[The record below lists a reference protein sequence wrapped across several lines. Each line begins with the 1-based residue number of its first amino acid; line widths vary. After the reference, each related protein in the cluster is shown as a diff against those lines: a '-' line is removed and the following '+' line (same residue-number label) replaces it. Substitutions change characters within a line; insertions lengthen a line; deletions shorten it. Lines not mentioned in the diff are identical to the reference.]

1 MLMRY
6 FVAFGLLLSSAFAWG
21 QAIRVAVSP
30 MVNAAPC
37 KFAGP
42 DRQGTTDIISRVAM
56 DWLGKALDATD
67 YINVREGVVLAAL
80 EDNKIDFGK
89 SGHRNAEKL
98 QAFGKASEADY
109 AIFFL
114 LEWSDQKNPEV
125 RAVASNPNAAKSD
138 NKVRVRVWLHNVTD
152 NKLVI
157 DGSKRAFEANARGPY
172 FGTTNERDLLGDPTA
187 KGIVI
192 ANEHRKRA
200 EWLGRAVVLALKDSI
215 QVQMGLKE
223 PPR

>member
-1 MLMRY
+1 MRS
-6 FVAFGLLLSSAFAWG
+6 VTILGLLLSSAFAYC
-21 QAIRVAVSP
+21 QAIRVAVAP

-42 DRQGTTDIISRVAM
+42 DRQATTDIISRIAM
-56 DWLGKALDATD
+56 KWLSKALDATD
-67 YINVREGVVLAAL
+67 YINVREGAVLAAL

-89 SGHRNAEKL
+89 PGHRNSDRL

-109 AIFFL
+109 ALFFM
-114 LEWSDQKNPEV
+114 LEWSEQKNPEV

-138 NKVRVRVWLHNVTD
+138 NKVRIRVWLQNVTD
-152 NKLVI
+152 NKLII
-157 DGSKRAFEANARGPY
+157 DGSKRVIEANAKGPY
-172 FGTTNERDLLGDPTA
+172 FGTVNERDLMGDPTS

-200 EWLGRAVVLALKDSI
+200 EWLGRAVVLALRDSV

-223 PPR
+223 PPRS